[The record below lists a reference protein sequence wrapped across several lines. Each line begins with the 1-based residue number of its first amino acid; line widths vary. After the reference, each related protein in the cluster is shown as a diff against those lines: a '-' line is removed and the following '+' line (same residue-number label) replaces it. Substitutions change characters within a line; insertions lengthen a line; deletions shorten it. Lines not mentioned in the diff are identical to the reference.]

1 MEEKLDLITIDSINV
16 SNAIDI
22 LDQYGCCVINNY
34 LSRKELDNLKSEFD
48 YVFSD
53 PEKSNT
59 CVIRKHP
66 TNDKGVYAACETSKL
81 QDSYKTIKNIFLS
94 SFMQEIAGKYFNC
107 DHSLNDEIF
116 LTHEQPSKIELLPWH
131 FDRRHALKF
140 YINLVDVDEIHGAF
154 AYDIGSHREGH
165 FRANYYMLSGTK
177 VGEIPNDIPI
187 KELHRPTT
195 ITTKAGSLVIFDT
208 DGFHKEG
215 LLTEGERKIIRGHSH
230 SKPFVKYNARI
241 FDPHWWS
248 QTPINMAKFMKNKV
262 CRNLPNNR
270 LSKAKTR
277 RK

>member
-1 MEEKLDLITIDSINV
+1 MKENLDLITIESINV
-16 SNAIDI
+16 SNAIDV

-34 LSRKELDNLKSEFD
+34 LNEEELDNLKSEFD
-48 YVFSD
+48 KVFSD
-53 PEKSNT
+53 PEKNNV
-59 CVIRKHP
+59 CVINKHP
-66 TNDKGVYAACETSKL
+66 TNDKGMYAICETNKL
-81 QDSYKTIKNIFLS
+81 QDSYKTIKNTFIS
-94 SFMQEIAGKYFNC
+94 SFMQKIADKYFKC
-107 DHSLNDEIF
+107 DHFLNDEIF

-140 YINLVDVDEIHGAF
+140 YINLVDVDETHGAF

-230 SKPFVKYNARI
+230 SKPLIKYKARI
-241 FDPHWWS
+241 FDAHWWLQS
-248 QTPINMAKFMKNKV
+248 PLNIVKFLKNSAIRSIPAK
-262 CRNLPNNR
+262 R
-270 LSKAKTR
+270 LTGSKTR
-277 RK
+277 K